1 MSSGEV
7 TTLMPHPDLGS
18 TRVGWLV
25 ILAAAALLGFTPA
38 TVLAQPG
45 DHPADKPMQVGTDF
59 GIAPFV
65 FRSAAG
71 PEGFSVDMIR
81 EVARRIKRPG
91 VEIADMNMSGL
102 ISALMSRR
110 IEMMVN
116 PFGITAERSERM
128 LFTEPYLG
136 TGNAF
141 IVRKSDEMK
150 GLPDLKGRILA
161 VNRGTISDTWA
172 TENASKHGFE
182 VQRYDNFPDSVQ
194 AVITRRAFAALNE
207 IPTANF
213 AATQNP
219 QIKVGFAEYTGRNF
233 GYALRLESV
242 AFRNQVDEAIEC
254 MKLDGWLMKNY
265 EKWFRQPPP
274 DDPALKTVFPGY
286 GPPGFKGHDATP
298 HTPKCS

>member
-1 MSSGEV
+1 MSSRVCFALPRSAGFSSLLVAAVLGV
-7 TTLMPHPDLGS
+7 TAPT
-18 TRVGWLV
+18 
-25 ILAAAALLGFTPA
+25 AF
-38 TVLAQPG
+38 AQPEQ
-45 DHPADKPMQVGTDF
+45 HPPDKAIQVGTDF

-65 FRSAAG
+65 FRSASG
-71 PEGFSVDMIR
+71 PEGFSVDMIK
-81 EVARRIKRPG
+81 ELSRRIKRPG
-91 VEIADMNMSGL
+91 AEIADMNMSGL
-102 ISALMSRR
+102 ISALMSKR

-141 IVRKSDEMK
+141 IIRKSDEMK
-150 GLPDLKGRILA
+150 GLADLSGKALA

-172 TENASKHGFE
+172 TENAAKYGFE

-194 AVITRRAFAALNE
+194 AVITRRGFAALNE

-242 AFRNQVDEAIEC
+242 AFRNQVEEAIEC
-254 MKLDGWLMKNY
+254 MKLDGWLVKNY
-265 EKWFRQPPP
+265 EKWFKQPAP
-274 DDPALKTVFPGY
+274 DDPALKTVFPGW
-286 GPPGFKGHDATP
+286 GPPGFKGHDPTP

>member
-1 MSSGEV
+1 M
-7 TTLMPHPDLGS
+7 MPCPVS
-18 TRVGWLV
+18 ARARARW
-25 ILAAAALLGFTPA
+25 LAAVGLACALGLAVPSA
-38 TVLAQPG
+38 SAQPA
-45 DHPADKPMQVGTDF
+45 DHPADKPINVGTDF

-65 FRSAAG
+65 VRTPSG
-71 PEGFSVDMIR
+71 PDGFSIDMVK

-91 VEIADMNMSGL
+91 AEIADMNMSGL
-102 ISALMSRR
+102 ISALMSKR

-150 GLPDLKGRILA
+150 GLDDLKGKTLA

-172 TENASKHGFE
+172 TENGPKHGFE

-207 IPTANF
+207 IPTANY

-242 AFRNQVDEAIEC
+242 AFRNQVEEAIEC
-254 MKLDGWLMKNY
+254 MKLDGWLVKNY
-265 EKWFRQPPP
+265 EKWFRQPAPN
-274 DDPALKTVFPGY
+274 DPALKTVFPGY
-286 GPPGFKGHDATP
+286 GPPGFKGHDPTP
-298 HTPKCS
+298 HQPRCS

>member
-1 MSSGEV
+1 MSRTCTSLVSPCG
-7 TTLMPHPDLGS
+7 L
-18 TRVGWLV
+18 WLR
-25 ILAAAALLGFTPA
+25 LAVALIAVAPSHT
-38 TVLAQPG
+38 LAQPT
-45 DHPADKPMQVGTDF
+45 DHPADKPIQVGTDF

-65 FRSAAG
+65 FRSPAG

-102 ISALMSRR
+102 ISALMSKR
-110 IEMMVN
+110 IEIMVN

-141 IVRKSDEMK
+141 IIRRGDEMK
-150 GLPDLKGRILA
+150 DLGDLRGKVLA

-172 TENASKHGFE
+172 TEQAPKHGFE
-182 VQRYDNFPDSVQ
+182 VQRHDNFPDSVQ

-233 GYALRLESV
+233 GYAFRLESV
-242 AFRNQVDEAIEC
+242 AFRNQVEEAIEC
-254 MKLDGWLMKNY
+254 MKQDGWLVKNY
-265 EKWFRQPPP
+265 EKWFKQPAPN
-274 DDPALKTVFPGY
+274 DPALKTVFPGW
-286 GPPGFKGHDATP
+286 GPPGFKGYDPTP
-298 HTPKCS
+298 HTLRCS

>member
-1 MSSGEV
+1 MIDQPRRRGALTLVV
-7 TTLMPHPDLGS
+7 TTVLGLAVSS
-18 TRVGWLV
+18 TM
-25 ILAAAALLGFTPA
+25 
-38 TVLAQPG
+38 AQAQ
-45 DHPADKPMQVGTDF
+45 DHPTDKPIHVGTDF

-65 FRSAAG
+65 IRTASG
-71 PEGFSVDMIR
+71 PEGFSVDMIK
-81 EVARRIKRPG
+81 EVARRIGRPG

-110 IEMMVN
+110 IEVMVN

-141 IVRKSDEMK
+141 IIRRSDEMK
-150 GLPDLKGRILA
+150 GLGDMKGKILA

-172 TENASKHGFE
+172 TENADKVGFE
-182 VQRYDNFPDSVQ
+182 VQRYENFPDSVQ
-194 AVITRRAFAALNE
+194 AVLTRRAFAALNE
-207 IPTANF
+207 IPTANY

-242 AFRNQVDEAIEC
+242 AFRNQVEEAIEC
-254 MKLDGWLMKNY
+254 MKLDGWLVKNY
-265 EKWFRQPPP
+265 EKWFKQPAPK
-274 DDPALKTVFPGY
+274 DPALTTVYPGY
-286 GPPGFKGHDATP
+286 GPPGFKGYDSTP
-298 HTPKCS
+298 HTPKCK

>member
-1 MSSGEV
+1 MIPNPCLRSAR
-7 TTLMPHPDLGS
+7 
-18 TRVGWLV
+18 TRWLV
-25 ILAAAALLGFTPA
+25 ILLAAGLLATPSA
-38 TVLAQPG
+38 VSAQPG
-45 DHPADKPMQVGTDF
+45 DHPPDKPIQVGTDF

-65 FRSAAG
+65 FRTPAG
-71 PEGFSVDMIR
+71 PEGFSVDMIK

-102 ISALMSRR
+102 ISALMSKR

-116 PFGITAERSERM
+116 PFGITAERAERM
-128 LFTEPYLG
+128 LFTEAYLG

-141 IVRKSDEMK
+141 IIRKSDQMK
-150 GLPDLKGRILA
+150 GLADLKGKVLA

-172 TENASKHGFE
+172 TENAAKYGFE

-219 QIKVGFAEYTGRNF
+219 QIEVGFAEYTGRNF
-233 GYALRLESV
+233 GFALRLESV
-242 AFRNQVDEAIEC
+242 AFRNQVEEAIEC
-254 MKLDGWLMKNY
+254 MKLDGWLVKNY
-265 EKWFRQPPP
+265 EKWFKQPAPN
-274 DDPALKTVFPGY
+274 DPGLKTVFPGW
-286 GPPGFKGHDATP
+286 GPPGLKGHDPTP
-298 HTPKCS
+298 HTPKCN

>member
-1 MSSGEV
+1 MVGDSR
-7 TTLMPHPDLGS
+7 LGS
-18 TRVGWLV
+18 APCAWLASLIVV
-25 ILAAAALLGFTPA
+25 IFLGMFPGS
-38 TVLAQPG
+38 VSAQSE
-45 DHPADKPMQVGTDF
+45 DHPADKPLHVGTDF

-65 FRSAAG
+65 FRSPGG
-71 PEGFSVDMIR
+71 PEGFSVDMVR
-81 EVARRIKRPG
+81 ELARRLGRPG

-102 ISALMSRR
+102 ISALMSKR

-116 PFGITAERSERM
+116 PFGITAERAERM

-150 GLPDLKGRILA
+150 GVPDLKGKSLA

-172 TENASKHGFE
+172 TENAARLGFE

-213 AATQNP
+213 AATQNA

-242 AFRNQVDEAIEC
+242 AFRNQVEAAIEC
-254 MKLDGWLMKNY
+254 MKLDGWLAKNY
-265 EKWFRQPPP
+265 EKWFKQPPP
-274 DDPALKTVFPGY
+274 DDPALRTVFPGY
-286 GPPGFKGHDATP
+286 GPPGFKGHEATP
-298 HTPKCS
+298 HTPQCR

>member
-1 MSSGEV
+1 MIS
-7 TTLMPHPDLGS
+7 HCRLGS
-18 TRVGWLV
+18 ARIGWLV
-25 ILAAAALLGFTPA
+25 ILVAAGVLGVTPSP
-38 TVLAQPG
+38 VSAQAD
-45 DHPADKPMQVGTDF
+45 DHPAGKPIQVGTDF

-65 FRSAAG
+65 VRSPSG
-71 PEGFSVDMIR
+71 PEGFSVDMVK

-91 VEIADMNMSGL
+91 VELADMNMSGL
-102 ISALMSRR
+102 ISALMSKR

-150 GLPDLKGRILA
+150 GLADLRGKILA

-172 TENASKHGFE
+172 TENASKDGFE

-242 AFRNQVDEAIEC
+242 AFRNQVEEAIEC
-254 MKLDGWLMKNY
+254 MKLDGWLVKNY
-265 EKWFRQPPP
+265 EKWFKQPAPN
-274 DDPALKTVFPGY
+274 DPALKTVFPGY
-286 GPPGFKGHDATP
+286 GPPGFKGHDPTP
-298 HTPKCS
+298 HKPSCS

>member
-1 MSSGEV
+1 MTSRVCFALPRSAGFSSLLVAAVLGV
-7 TTLMPHPDLGS
+7 TAS
-18 TRVGWLV
+18 T
-25 ILAAAALLGFTPA
+25 AF
-38 TVLAQPG
+38 AQPEQ
-45 DHPADKPMQVGTDF
+45 HPPDKPIQVGTDF

-65 FRSAAG
+65 FRSASG
-71 PEGFSVDMIR
+71 PEGFSVDMIK
-81 EVARRIKRPG
+81 EVSRRIKRPG
-91 VEIADMNMSGL
+91 AEIADMNMSGL
-102 ISALMSRR
+102 ISALMSKR

-141 IVRKSDEMK
+141 IIRKSDEMK
-150 GLPDLKGRILA
+150 GLADLSGKALA

-172 TENASKHGFE
+172 TENAAKYGFE

-194 AVITRRAFAALNE
+194 AVITRRGFAALNE

-213 AATQNP
+213 AATQNA

-242 AFRNQVDEAIEC
+242 AFRNHVEEAIEC
-254 MKLDGWLMKNY
+254 MKLDGWLVKNY
-265 EKWFRQPPP
+265 EKWFKQPAP
-274 DDPALKTVFPGY
+274 DDPALKTVFPGW
-286 GPPGFKGHDATP
+286 GPPGFKGHDPTP

>member
-1 MSSGEV
+1 M
-7 TTLMPHPDLGS
+7 
-18 TRVGWLV
+18 
-25 ILAAAALLGFTPA
+25 
-38 TVLAQPG
+38 AQAQ
-45 DHPADKPMQVGTDF
+45 DHPIDKPIHVGTDF

-65 FRSAAG
+65 IRAASG
-71 PEGFSVDMIR
+71 PEGFSVDMIKHI
-81 EVARRIKRPG
+81 ARRIGRPG

-110 IEMMVN
+110 IEVMVN

-141 IVRKSDEMK
+141 IIRRSDEMK
-150 GLPDLKGRILA
+150 GLGDMKGKILA

-172 TENASKHGFE
+172 TENADKVGFE
-182 VQRYDNFPDSVQ
+182 VQRYENFPDSVQ
-194 AVITRRAFAALNE
+194 AVLTRRAFAALNE
-207 IPTANF
+207 IPTANY

-242 AFRNQVDEAIEC
+242 AFRNQVEEAIEC
-254 MKLDGWLMKNY
+254 MKLDGWLVKNY
-265 EKWFRQPPP
+265 EKWFKQPAPK
-274 DDPALKTVFPGY
+274 DPALTTVYPGY
-286 GPPGFKGHDATP
+286 GPPGFKGYDSTP
-298 HTPKCS
+298 HTPKCK

>member
-1 MSSGEV
+1 MTDHVRFGLPRGVRFSSLLVAAFLGV
-7 TTLMPHPDLGS
+7 TSS
-18 TRVGWLV
+18 T
-25 ILAAAALLGFTPA
+25 AF
-38 TVLAQPG
+38 AQPEQ
-45 DHPADKPMQVGTDF
+45 HPPDKPIQIGTDF

-65 FRSAAG
+65 FRSASG
-71 PEGFSVDMIR
+71 PEGFSIDMIK
-81 EVARRIKRPG
+81 EVSRRIRRPG
-91 VEIADMNMSGL
+91 VEVADMNMSGL
-102 ISALMSRR
+102 ISALMSKR

-141 IVRKSDEMK
+141 IIRKSDEMK
-150 GLPDLKGRILA
+150 GLSDLSGKALA

-172 TENASKHGFE
+172 TENAAKYGFE

-242 AFRNQVDEAIEC
+242 AFRNQVEEAIEC
-254 MKLDGWLMKNY
+254 MKLDGWLVKNY
-265 EKWFRQPPP
+265 EKWFKQPAP
-274 DDPALKTVFPGY
+274 DDPALKTVFPGW
-286 GPPGFKGHDATP
+286 GPPGFKGHDPTP
-298 HTPKCS
+298 HTPKCN

>member
-1 MSSGEV
+1 MIDQPRRGAF
-7 TTLMPHPDLGS
+7 
-18 TRVGWLV
+18 TRVVAAVLG
-25 ILAAAALLGFTPA
+25 LALSSTM
-38 TVLAQPG
+38 AQAQ
-45 DHPADKPMQVGTDF
+45 DHPIDKPIHVGTDF

-65 FRSAAG
+65 IRAASG
-71 PEGFSVDMIR
+71 PEGFSVDMIKDI
-81 EVARRIKRPG
+81 ARRIGRPG

-110 IEMMVN
+110 IEVMVN

-141 IVRKSDEMK
+141 IIRRSDEMK
-150 GLPDLKGRILA
+150 GLGDMKGKILA

-172 TENASKHGFE
+172 TENADKVGFE
-182 VQRYDNFPDSVQ
+182 VQRYENFPDSVQ
-194 AVITRRAFAALNE
+194 AVLTRRAFAALNE
-207 IPTANF
+207 IPTANY

-242 AFRNQVDEAIEC
+242 AFRNQVEEAIEC
-254 MKLDGWLMKNY
+254 MKLDGWLVKNY
-265 EKWFRQPPP
+265 EKWFKQPAPK
-274 DDPALKTVFPGY
+274 DPALTTVYPGY
-286 GPPGFKGHDATP
+286 GPPGFKGYDSTP
-298 HTPKCS
+298 HTPKCK

>member
-1 MSSGEV
+1 MTSRVCFALPRSAGFSSLLVAAVLGV
-7 TTLMPHPDLGS
+7 TAS
-18 TRVGWLV
+18 T
-25 ILAAAALLGFTPA
+25 AF
-38 TVLAQPG
+38 AQPEQ
-45 DHPADKPMQVGTDF
+45 HPPDKPIQVGTDF

-65 FRSAAG
+65 FRSASG
-71 PEGFSVDMIR
+71 PEGFSVDMIK
-81 EVARRIKRPG
+81 EVSRRIKRPG
-91 VEIADMNMSGL
+91 AEIADMNMSGL
-102 ISALMSRR
+102 ISALMSKR

-141 IVRKSDEMK
+141 IIRKSDEMK
-150 GLPDLKGRILA
+150 GLADLSGKALA

-172 TENASKHGFE
+172 TENAAKYGFE

-194 AVITRRAFAALNE
+194 AVITRRGFAALNE

-242 AFRNQVDEAIEC
+242 AFRNQVEEAIEC
-254 MKLDGWLMKNY
+254 MKLDGWLVKNY
-265 EKWFRQPPP
+265 EKWFKQPAP
-274 DDPALKTVFPGY
+274 DDPALKTVFPGW
-286 GPPGFKGHDATP
+286 GPPGFKGHDPTP

>member
-1 MSSGEV
+1 MIPNPGCTRWLAIPLVAGLLSAPSAVSG
-7 TTLMPHPDLGS
+7 
-18 TRVGWLV
+18 
-25 ILAAAALLGFTPA
+25 
-38 TVLAQPG
+38 QPG
-45 DHPADKPMQVGTDF
+45 DHPPDKVIQVGTDF

-65 FRSAAG
+65 FRTPSG
-71 PEGFSVDMIR
+71 PEGFSVDMIK

-102 ISALMSRR
+102 VSALMSKR

-128 LFTEPYLG
+128 LFTEAYLG

-141 IVRKSDEMK
+141 IIRKSDQMK
-150 GLPDLKGRILA
+150 GLADLKGKVLA

-172 TENASKHGFE
+172 TESAANHGFE

-213 AATQNP
+213 ATTQNS
-219 QIKVGFAEYTGRNF
+219 QIQVGFAEYTGRNF
-233 GYALRLESV
+233 GFALRLESV
-242 AFRNQVDEAIEC
+242 AFRNQVEEAIEC
-254 MKLDGWLMKNY
+254 MKLDGWLVKNY
-265 EKWFRQPPP
+265 EKWFKQPAPN
-274 DDPALKTVFPGY
+274 DPALRTVFPGW
-286 GPPGFKGHDATP
+286 GPPGFKGHDPTL
-298 HTPKCS
+298 HTPKCN

>member
-1 MSSGEV
+1 M
-7 TTLMPHPDLGS
+7 TD
-18 TRVGWLV
+18 RVRFRLPRGAGFSLLLV
-25 ILAAAALLGFTPA
+25 AVLLGATPPTA
-38 TVLAQPG
+38 FAQPEQ
-45 DHPADKPMQVGTDF
+45 HPPDKPIQVGTDF

-65 FRSAAG
+65 FRSGSG
-71 PEGFSVDMIR
+71 PEGFSVDMVK
-81 EVARRIKRPG
+81 EVSRRIRRPG
-91 VEIADMNMSGL
+91 AEIADMNMSGL
-102 ISALMSRR
+102 ISALMSKR

-141 IVRKSDEMK
+141 IIRKSDEMK
-150 GLPDLKGRILA
+150 GLADLSGKALA

-172 TENASKHGFE
+172 TENAAKYGFE

-194 AVITRRAFAALNE
+194 AVITRRGFAALNE

-242 AFRNQVDEAIEC
+242 AFRNQVEEAIEC
-254 MKLDGWLMKNY
+254 MKLDGWLVKNY
-265 EKWFRQPPP
+265 EKWFKQPAP
-274 DDPALKTVFPGY
+274 DDPALKTVFPGW
-286 GPPGFKGHDATP
+286 GPPGFKGHDPTP
-298 HTPKCS
+298 HTPKCN

>member
-1 MSSGEV
+1 MAYTHV
-7 TTLMPHPDLGS
+7 
-18 TRVGWLV
+18 
-25 ILAAAALLGFTPA
+25 
-38 TVLAQPG
+38 
-45 DHPADKPMQVGTDF
+45 DKPIQVGTDF

-65 FRSAAG
+65 FRTPAG
-71 PEGFSVDMIR
+71 PEGFSVDMIK

-102 ISALMSRR
+102 ISALMSKR

-116 PFGITAERSERM
+116 PFGITAERAERM
-128 LFTEPYLG
+128 LFTEAYLG

-141 IVRKSDEMK
+141 IIRKSDQMK
-150 GLPDLKGRILA
+150 GLADLKGKVLA

-172 TENASKHGFE
+172 TENAAKYGFE

-219 QIKVGFAEYTGRNF
+219 QIEVGFAEYTGRNF
-233 GYALRLESV
+233 GFALRLESV
-242 AFRNQVDEAIEC
+242 AFRNQVEEAIEC
-254 MKLDGWLMKNY
+254 MKLDGWLVKNY
-265 EKWFRQPPP
+265 EKWFKQPAPN
-274 DDPALKTVFPGY
+274 DPALKTVFPGW
-286 GPPGFKGHDATP
+286 GPPGLKGHDPTP
-298 HTPKCS
+298 HTPKCN

>member
-1 MSSGEV
+1 M
-7 TTLMPHPDLGS
+7 MPHPRRGS
-18 TRVGWLV
+18 ARSRWLV
-25 ILAAAALLGFTPA
+25 ILVAAGFLGVAPA
-38 TVLAQPG
+38 TVSAQS
-45 DHPADKPMQVGTDF
+45 DAHPADKPMQVGTDF

-65 FRSAAG
+65 FRSPGG

-102 ISALMSRR
+102 ISALMSKR

-141 IVRKSDEMK
+141 IIRKSDEMK
-150 GLPDLKGRILA
+150 GLPDLKSKILA

-242 AFRNQVDEAIEC
+242 TFRSQVDEAIEC
-254 MKLDGWLMKNY
+254 MKLDGWLTKNY
-265 EKWFRQPPP
+265 EKWFKQRAP

-286 GPPGFKGHDATP
+286 GPPGFKGHDPTP

>member
-1 MSSGEV
+1 M
-7 TTLMPHPDLGS
+7 TPDLGPALARRACVS
-18 TRVGWLV
+18 LLV
-25 ILAAAALLGFTPA
+25 SVAVLAASHAIARAQAA
-38 TVLAQPG
+38 
-45 DHPADKPMQVGTDF
+45 DHPPDKPIQVGTDF

-71 PEGFSVDMIR
+71 PEGFSVDMIK

-91 VEIADMNMSGL
+91 VDIADMNMSGL
-102 ISALMSRR
+102 ISALMSKR

-141 IVRKSDEMK
+141 ITRKSDEMK
-150 GLPDLKGRILA
+150 GLADLKGKVLA

-172 TENASKHGFE
+172 TENAGTHGFE

-213 AATQNP
+213 AATQNA

-233 GYALRLESV
+233 GYALRLQSV
-242 AFRNQVDEAIEC
+242 AFRNQVEEAIEC
-254 MKLDGWLMKNY
+254 MKLDGWLVKNY
-265 EKWFRQPPP
+265 ERWFKQPAP
-274 DDPALKTVFPGY
+274 DDPALKTVFPGW
-286 GPPGFKGHDATP
+286 GPPGFKGYDPAP
-298 HTPKCS
+298 HTPRCN

>member
-1 MSSGEV
+1 
-7 TTLMPHPDLGS
+7 
-18 TRVGWLV
+18 
-25 ILAAAALLGFTPA
+25 
-38 TVLAQPG
+38 
-45 DHPADKPMQVGTDF
+45 VGTDF

-65 FRSAAG
+65 FRSASG
-71 PEGFSVDMIR
+71 PEGFSIDMIK
-81 EVARRIKRPG
+81 EVSRRIRRPG
-91 VEIADMNMSGL
+91 AEIADMNMSGL
-102 ISALMSRR
+102 ISALMSKR

-141 IVRKSDEMK
+141 IIHKSDEMK
-150 GLPDLKGRILA
+150 ALPDLSGKALA
-161 VNRGTISDTWA
+161 LNRGTISDTWA
-172 TENASKHGFE
+172 TENAAKYGFE

-219 QIKVGFAEYTGRNF
+219 QIKVGLAEYTGRNF

-242 AFRNQVDEAIEC
+242 AFRNQVEEAIEC
-254 MKLDGWLMKNY
+254 MKRDGWLVKNY
-265 EKWFRQPPP
+265 EKWFKQPAPN
-274 DDPALKTVFPGY
+274 DPALKTVFPGW
-286 GPPGFKGHDATP
+286 GPPGFKGHDPTP
-298 HTPKCS
+298 HAAKCD

>member
-1 MSSGEV
+1 VEAKIMI
-7 TTLMPHPDLGS
+7 PRPRLGS
-18 TRVGWLV
+18 ARSPWLV
-25 ILAAAALLGFTPA
+25 ALVTAAFLAIPPA
-38 TVLAQPG
+38 TVSVQAD
-45 DHPADKPMQVGTDF
+45 DHPTDKTIQVGTDF

-65 FRSAAG
+65 FRRAEG

-91 VEIADMNMSGL
+91 VEISDMNMSGL
-102 ISALMSRR
+102 ISALMSKR

-141 IVRKSDEMK
+141 IIRKSDEMK
-150 GLPDLKGRILA
+150 GLPDLKGKILA

-172 TENASKHGFE
+172 TESASKYDFE

-233 GYALRLESV
+233 GFALRLESV
-242 AFRNQVDEAIEC
+242 AFRNQVEGAIEC
-254 MKLDGWLMKNY
+254 MKLDGWLIKNY
-265 EKWFRQPPP
+265 EKWFKQPAPN
-274 DDPALKTVFPGY
+274 DPALRTVFPGY
-286 GPPGFKGHDATP
+286 GPPGFKGYDPTP
-298 HTPKCS
+298 HTPKCG

>member
-1 MSSGEV
+1 MSRTFTFLASPRG
-7 TTLMPHPDLGS
+7 L
-18 TRVGWLV
+18 WLRLTV
-25 ILAAAALLGFTPA
+25 ALIAIAPGPA
-38 TVLAQPG
+38 LAQPT
-45 DHPADKPMQVGTDF
+45 DHPADKPIQVGTDF

-65 FRSAAG
+65 FRSPAG

-102 ISALMSRR
+102 ISALMSKR
-110 IEMMVN
+110 IEIMVN

-141 IVRKSDEMK
+141 IIRRSDEMK
-150 GLPDLKGRILA
+150 DLGDLRGKALA

-172 TENASKHGFE
+172 TEQAPKHGFE

-233 GYALRLESV
+233 GYAFRLESV
-242 AFRNQVDEAIEC
+242 AFRNQVEEAIEC
-254 MKLDGWLMKNY
+254 MKQDGWLVKNY
-265 EKWFRQPPP
+265 EKWFKQPAPN
-274 DDPALKTVFPGY
+274 DPALKTVFPGW
-286 GPPGFKGHDATP
+286 GPPGFKGYDPTP
-298 HTPKCS
+298 HTLRCS

>member
-1 MSSGEV
+1 M
-7 TTLMPHPDLGS
+7 TRHLRPDVPRGAWLAL
-18 TRVGWLV
+18 LV
-25 ILAAAALLGFTPA
+25 IAALLGAGPS
-38 TVLAQPG
+38 TVPAQPG
-45 DHPADKPMQVGTDF
+45 DHPADKPIQVGTDF

-65 FRSAAG
+65 VRTPSG
-71 PEGFSVDMIR
+71 PDGFSVDMIK
-81 EVARRIKRPG
+81 EVARRSGRPG
-91 VEIADMNMSGL
+91 VELADMNMSGL
-102 ISALMSRR
+102 ISALMSKR

-141 IVRKSDEMK
+141 IIRKSDEMK
-150 GLPDLKGRILA
+150 GVADLKGKILA

-172 TENASKHGFE
+172 TETAPKSGFE

-207 IPTANF
+207 IPTANY

-242 AFRNQVDEAIEC
+242 AFRNRVEEAIEC
-254 MKLDGWLMKNY
+254 MKLDGWLVKNY
-265 EKWFRQPPP
+265 EKWFKQPAPK
-274 DDPALKTVFPGY
+274 DPALLTVFPGW
-286 GPPGFKGHDATP
+286 GPPDFKGYDPAP
-298 HTPKCS
+298 HIPKCK